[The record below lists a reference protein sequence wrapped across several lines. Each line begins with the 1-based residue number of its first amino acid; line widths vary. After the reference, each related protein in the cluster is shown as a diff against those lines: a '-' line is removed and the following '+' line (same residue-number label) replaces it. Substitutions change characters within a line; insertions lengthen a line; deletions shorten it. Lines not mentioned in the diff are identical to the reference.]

1 MRSCGLLALFVLLA
15 TPNLLTGVIEG
26 LERRI
31 AMSATRW
38 TNRLLCAMAVVVLLL
53 AACGPATPTGAPLP
67 TVTTALV
74 AAPTA
79 TPAPAETPTALPVPA
94 ETPTEPPTPGA
105 LAGLDLVFARFG
117 EPAVEVLP
125 AVQHEPIA
133 PDLANVQ
140 VPFVLSDAQRARLT
154 EDGFVVSPGTEKEFF
169 TVYELARY
177 ANVPVF
183 VTSDSLLHTYHLLFD
198 KVLRT
203 AEVRYFI
210 PLLRDLNAALLL
222 QAQNEYDVL
231 QGTAWEEAARR
242 TVAFVG
248 VASKLLDPGVQVP
261 GYAAALVD
269 AELALVDGAAGIQ
282 PSPLFPGLAFGEDYS
297 QYIPRGHYTRSEEL
311 AAYFRSMIWYGRMA
325 FRLTTDDPEVGRAET
340 RMALLLVHALR
351 TADIAYRPAL
361 EVWADLYNPTVF
373 FVGRSDDLTVLQ
385 YGEVMDRVY
394 GPGVTATAL
403 ADDALLEAFIEEAQT
418 LPPPRILGLVLVDT
432 DDVEAQTKGLRFMG
446 QRFVPDAYI
455 FRQLVYRNVGSR
467 EQRRGLPRGLDLLA
481 AMGSERAYHILDGMG
496 DTGYEH
502 YPEQMARVRGWISGL
517 SVDEWTETLYNSWL
531 YSFQPLLEVP
541 GEGYPAFMQ
550 SPAWLDKQL
559 HTALGSW
566 TELKHDTILYAKQ
579 VYAEYGNGAAAPE
592 PLPPRGYVEPVP
604 RFFARLAALTVMTR
618 EGLSSRGLLDAQDD
632 ASLRRLEELAR
643 AFQAMA
649 EKELRAEPLT
659 EEEFALIRLYGVD
672 LEHLLMAS
680 ATTPDGEAPGGHG
693 FFTEED
699 LQAAVVADV
708 ATDPGP
714 PATVL
719 EEGVGRV
726 DEIHAVV
733 PLVEEDGTITLQVTK
748 GGVFSYYEFPWP
760 AGDRLTDD
768 AWRQMLDQ
776 GQAPPRPAWI
786 GSFWTAEGEYSELTQ
801 AVFGFQRSLVEALWS
816 LEPDYLRARGAALEQ
831 FSAQIEVLR
840 AGKQYEGHQLVRSDF
855 RSFDR
860 QADDLAV
867 VTLRETWQDGLYEF
881 KQYPG
886 YAGVEPGEPDQPLA
900 RRGPYTLDVTYT
912 LERDE
917 TGWSVTRAVY
927 ADEPPAW

>member
-1 MRSCGLLALFVLLA
+1 MLARRLL
-15 TPNLLTGVIEG
+15 
-26 LERRI
+26 
-31 AMSATRW
+31 
-38 TNRLLCAMAVVVLLL
+38 NRLLFALSIASLLL
-53 AACGPATPTGAPLP
+53 AGCGPATPTDTPPP
-67 TVTTALV
+67 TATTAIIS
-74 AAPTA
+74 APTA
-79 TPAPAETPTALPVPA
+79 TPEPPDTPPTLPATESPTGAPTAEAPASPK
-94 ETPTEPPTPGA
+94 
-105 LAGLDLVFARFG
+105 LVFARFE

-125 AVQHEPIA
+125 AAYHEPLA
-133 PDLANVQ
+133 PDLGNVS
-140 VPFVLSDAQRARLT
+140 VPFVLSESQRARLAQ
-154 EDGFVVSPGTEKEFF
+154 DGFVVSPGSEKEFF

-177 ANVPVF
+177 ANAPVF

-203 AEVRYFI
+203 AEARYFI

-222 QAQNEYDVL
+222 RAEDEYGVL

-261 GYAAALVD
+261 AYAADLVD
-269 AELALVDGAAGIQ
+269 AELALIEEAAGIQ
-282 PSPLFPGLAFGEDYS
+282 PSPLFPGLEFGEDYT
-297 QYIPRGHYTRSEEL
+297 QYIPRGHYTRSEDLE
-311 AAYFRSMIWYGRMA
+311 AYFRSMMWYGRMT
-325 FRLTTDDPEVGRAET
+325 FRLQTADPEVGRAET
-340 RMALLLVHALR
+340 RMALLLTHALR
-351 TADIAYRPAL
+351 TADIAYFPAL
-361 EVWADLYNPTVF
+361 EAWADLYNPTAF

-394 GPGVTATAL
+394 GPGITVTGL
-403 ADDALLEAFIEEAQT
+403 ADDALLDAFIEEAKQ
-418 LPPPRILGLVLVDT
+418 LPPPRILGLVIMDT
-432 DDVEAQTKGLRFMG
+432 DDVEETTKGLRFMG

-455 FRQLVYRNVGSR
+455 FRQLVYRNVGTR
-467 EQRRGLPRGLDLLA
+467 ELPRGLPKGLDLLA
-481 AMGSERAYHILDGMG
+481 AMGSERAHQILDEMG
-496 DTGYEH
+496 ETAYEN
-502 YPEQMARVRGWISGL
+502 YPEQMAKVRTWVSGL
-517 SVDEWTETLYNSWL
+517 SVEEWTETLYNSWL

-559 HTALGSW
+559 HTSLGSW

-604 RFFARLAALTVMTR
+604 QFFARLVALTVMTR
-618 EGLSSRGLLDAQDD
+618 EGLSSRGLLDPQDD
-632 ASLRRLEELAR
+632 QSLRRLEELAR
-643 AFQAMA
+643 AFQTMA

-680 ATTPDGEAPGGHG
+680 ATTPDGEAPGGQG

-708 ATDPGP
+708 ATNPGP

-726 DEIHAVV
+726 DEIHVVV

-760 AGDRLTDD
+760 AEDRLTDE

-776 GQAPPRPAWI
+776 GQAPDRPAWI
-786 GSFWTAEGEYSELTQ
+786 GSFWTAEGEQSELTRT
-801 AVFGFQRSLVEALWS
+801 VFNFQKSLAEALWA
-816 LEPDYLRARGAALEQ
+816 LEIDYLWAKGAARQ
-831 FSAQIEVLR
+831 HFAAHIEALR
-840 AGKQYEGHQLVRSDF
+840 AEKQYEGHQLVRSDF

-860 QADDLAV
+860 QTKDLAV
-867 VTLRETWQDGLYEF
+867 VTVRETWQDWLYAF
-881 KQYPG
+881 TKYPG
-886 YAGVEPGEPDQPLA
+886 YAGMEPGEPDQPEA
-900 RRGPYTLDVTYT
+900 ERGPYSLDVTYT
-912 LERDE
+912 LERNE
-917 TGWSVTRAVY
+917 TGWDVTRVVY
-927 ADEPPAW
+927 ANEPPPW

>member
-1 MRSCGLLALFVLLA
+1 MALV
-15 TPNLLTGVIEG
+15 
-26 LERRI
+26 
-31 AMSATRW
+31 SAT
-38 TNRLLCAMAVVVLLL
+38 T
-53 AACGPATPTGAPLP
+53 
-67 TVTTALV
+67 
-74 AAPTA
+74 AAPA
-79 TPAPAETPTALPVPA
+79 LAETPTTLPPA
-94 ETPTEPPTPGA
+94 TEIPAEPPTPEA
-105 LAGLDLVFARFG
+105 VTSLDLVFARFE
-117 EPAVEVLP
+117 EPAVEVLS

-133 PDLANVQ
+133 PDLGNVR
-140 VPFVLSDAQRARLT
+140 VPFVLSEAQWARLAQ
-154 EDGFVVSPGTEKEFF
+154 DGLVVSPGAEREFF
-169 TVYELARY
+169 TVYEQARY
-177 ANVPVF
+177 TNVPVF

-222 QAQNEYDVL
+222 QAEDQYEVL

-248 VASKLLDPGVQVP
+248 IASKLLDPSVRVP
-261 GYAAALVD
+261 DYAAGLVED
-269 AELALVDGAAGIQ
+269 ELALVRGAAGIQ
-282 PSPLFPGLAFGEDYS
+282 SSPLFPGLAFGEDYT

-311 AAYFRSMIWYGRMA
+311 EAYFRSMMWYGRMT
-325 FRLTTDDPEVGRAET
+325 FRLQTDDPEVGQAET

-351 TADIAYRPAL
+351 TVDIAYRPAL
-361 EVWADLYNPTVF
+361 EVWADLYVPTVF

-385 YGEVMDRVY
+385 YGELIDRIY
-394 GPGVTATAL
+394 GPDVTVTGL
-403 ADDALLEAFIEEAQT
+403 ADDALLDAFIEEAKKLT
-418 LPPPRILGLVLVDT
+418 PPRILGLVIMET
-432 DDVEAQTKGLRFMG
+432 DDVEEQSKGLRFMG

-455 FRQLVYRNVGSR
+455 FRQLVYRSVGTH
-467 EQRRGLPRGLDLLA
+467 EQPRGLPKGLDLLA
-481 AMGSERAYHILDGMG
+481 AMGSERAYQILDGMG
-496 DTGYEH
+496 ETAYVN
-502 YPEQMARVRGWISGL
+502 YPEQMAKVQAWVSGL
-517 SVDEWTETLYNSWL
+517 SVEEWTETLYNAWL

-541 GEGYPAFMQ
+541 GEGYPAFMR

-566 TELKHDTILYAKQ
+566 TELKHDTVLHAKQ
-579 VYAEYGNGAAAPE
+579 VYAEHGNGALAPE
-592 PLPPRGYVEPVP
+592 PLPPRGYVEPLP
-604 RFFARLAALTVMTR
+604 GFFGRLAALTVMTR
-618 EGLSSRGLLDAQDD
+618 EGLSSRGLLDPQDD
-632 ASLRRLEELAR
+632 QSLRRLEELAR
-643 AFQAMA
+643 AFQMMA

-680 ATTPDGEAPGGHG
+680 ATTPDGEAPGGQG

-726 DEIHAVV
+726 DEIYVVV

-760 AGDRLTDD
+760 AGDRLTDE

-776 GQAPPRPAWI
+776 GQAPPRPEWI
-786 GSFWTAEGEYSELTQ
+786 GSFWTAEGEHSELTRV
-801 AVFGFQRSLVEALWS
+801 VFGFQRSLGEALWS
-816 LEPDYLRARGAALEQ
+816 LEPDYLWARGAALQQ
-831 FSAQIEVLR
+831 FSTQIEALR
-840 AGKQYEGHQLVRSDF
+840 SGKQYEGHQLVHTDF

-860 QADDLAV
+860 QAEGLAV
-867 VTLRETWQDGLYEF
+867 VTVRETWQDWLYEF
-881 KQYPG
+881 NQYPG
-886 YAGVEPGEPDQPLA
+886 YAGVDPGEPDQALA
-900 RRGPYTLDVTYT
+900 QRGPYTLDVTYT

-917 TGWSVTRAVY
+917 TGWGVTRVVY

>member
-1 MRSCGLLALFVLLA
+1 MPTSRLMSC
-15 TPNLLTGVIEG
+15 
-26 LERRI
+26 
-31 AMSATRW
+31 
-38 TNRLLCAMAVVVLLL
+38 LLCVLAVVSLLL
-53 AACGPATPTGAPLP
+53 SACGP
-67 TVTTALV
+67 VT
-74 AAPTA
+74 PTA
-79 TPAPAETPTALPVPA
+79 TPPPAETTGPVTAQTATPLVAETPTTSPVT
-94 ETPTEPPTPGA
+94 ETPAEPPTPEAVASLG
-105 LAGLDLVFARFG
+105 LAFAPFE
-117 EPAVEVLP
+117 EPAVQALP

-133 PDLANVQ
+133 PDLSNVR
-140 VPFVLSDAQRARLT
+140 VPFVLSESQRERLAQ
-154 EDGFVVSPGTEKEFF
+154 DGFVVSPGVEREFF
-169 TVYELARY
+169 TVYEQARY

-222 QAQNEYDVL
+222 RAQDEYEVL
-231 QGTAWEEAARR
+231 RGAAAGDYSAWEDAARR

-261 GYAAALVD
+261 DYAADLVE
-269 AELALVDGAAGIQ
+269 AELALVEGAAGIQ
-282 PSPLFPGLAFGEDYS
+282 LSPLFPGLEFGEDYT

-311 AAYFRSMIWYGRMA
+311 ESYFRSMMWYGRMA
-325 FRLTTDDPEVGRAET
+325 FRLGTNDPEVGRAET

-361 EVWADLYNPTVF
+361 EVWADLYNPTAF

-385 YGEVMDRVY
+385 YGEVMDRIY
-394 GPGVTATAL
+394 GPNATVAGL
-403 ADDALLEAFIEEAQT
+403 ADDARLDAFIEEAKE
-418 LPPPRILGLVLVDT
+418 LPPPRILGMVILDT
-432 DDVEAQTKGLRFMG
+432 DEVEEQTKGLRFMG

-455 FRQLVYRNVGSR
+455 FRQLIYRNVGTR
-467 EQRRGLPRGLDLLA
+467 EQRRGLPKGLDLMA
-481 AMGSERAYHILDGMG
+481 AMGSERAYQLLDEMG
-496 DTGYEH
+496 ETAYEN
-502 YPEQMARVRGWISGL
+502 YPEQMAKVRDWVSGL
-517 SVDEWTETLYNSWL
+517 SVEEWTETLYNTWL
-531 YSFQPLLEVP
+531 YSFQPLLGVP

-604 RFFARLAALTVMTR
+604 GFFARLAGLTAMTR
-618 EGLSSRGLLDAQDD
+618 EGLSSRGLLDVQDGQ
-632 ASLRRLEELAR
+632 SLRRLEELAR
-643 AFQAMA
+643 AFQTMA
-649 EKELRAEPLT
+649 EKELRAEPRT
-659 EEEFALIRLYGVD
+659 EEEYTLIRLYGVD

-680 ATTPDGEAPGGHG
+680 ATTPEGEAPGGHG

-726 DEIHAVV
+726 DEIHVVV

-748 GGVFSYYEFPWP
+748 GGVFAYYEFPWP
-760 AGDRLTDD
+760 AEDRLTDE

-776 GQAPPRPAWI
+776 GQAPARPEWI
-786 GSFWTAEGEYSELTQ
+786 GSFWTEEGEHSDLTL
-801 AVFGFQRSLVEALWS
+801 AVFYFQKSMVEAVWS
-816 LEPDYLRARGAALEQ
+816 LEIDYLRARGAAHQ
-831 FSAQIEVLR
+831 QVGAQIEALR
-840 AGKQYEGHQLVRSDF
+840 AEKQYEGHQLLHSDF

-860 QADDLAV
+860 QAEDLAV
-867 VTLRETWQDGLYEF
+867 VTVRETWQDKLYAF
-881 KQYPG
+881 NNYPG
-886 YAGVEPGEPDQPLA
+886 SAGWDPGEPDEPEA
-900 RRGPYTLDVTYT
+900 ERGPYTLDVTYT

-917 TGWSVTRAVY
+917 TGWAVTRIVY
-927 ADEPPAW
+927 GDEPPAW